1 METTIRPRSNPV
13 GECAECAE
21 CALRS
26 TWKGNLATLFVV
38 AVVLGL
44 LLS

>member
-1 METTIRPRSNPV
+1 MDTIIRPRSDPV
-13 GECAECAE
+13 GECAE